1 MVEQST
7 AMSEENNNNMIE
19 KIEQDVERDLLDRRK
34 DKLTSLFNMIGG
46 VSGLLS
52 IGAILVWGG
61 EIKKQT
67 EINTRDI
74 RDLQVA
80 GSVAL
85 QTHVAADSKESAIMS
100 DRILNISRLVEKQ
113 VELSTALIQ
122 QTGKLMDMI
131 KWQNQVRQP

>member
-1 MVEQST
+1 MVASKET
-7 AMSEENNNNMIE
+7 MNEENHNNMID
-19 KIEQDVERDLLDRRK
+19 KIEQEVEQDLISLRK

-74 RDLQVA
+74 RDLQIA

-122 QTGKLMDMI
+122 
-131 KWQNQVRQP
+131 

>member
-1 MVEQST
+1 MVEQSA
-7 AMSEENNNNMIE
+7 AMNEENHNNMIE
-19 KIEQDVERDLLDRRK
+19 KIERDVELDLIDRRK
-34 DKLTSLFNMIGG
+34 DKLTSLFNMVGG

-52 IGAILVWGG
+52 IGAILIWGG
-61 EIKKQT
+61 EIKRQT

-100 DRILNISRLVEKQ
+100 DRIINISRLIEKQ
-113 VELSTALIQ
+113 VEQTTELIRH
-122 QTGKLMDMI
+122 TDKLMDML
-131 KWQNQVRQP
+131 KLQNQTRP